1 MSKTNIMIGGIMVK
15 IDPTSNFCILPWIHL
30 YAEPNGKV
38 YPCCTAIP
46 YEGKKP
52 VEGDLKKHTL
62 EEIYHS
68 DEWNKLRSDMM
79 NDIRN
84 DACTRCWQFDD
95 AGGSSYRKHNNNQYS
110 KYYNLVNKTLPDGSI
125 EDFHFKFMNL
135 RFSIECNFACLTC
148 GPDWSTG
155 WNKYINGPKHP
166 NIKIEENTKVS
177 VWEQVKEHLPTCD
190 ELYFTGGEPL
200 MMPDHYKIIDYLI
213 QHGLTDITLRYNT
226 NMSNLNFY
234 KYNIVDK
241 WKMFK
246 RVEIG
251 ASIDAYG
258 KRAEIVR
265 LGTKWDEVE
274 ANLLSIKEYDN
285 INLGIDSVISVLNVD
300 HIPKFHMYL
309 EHRGI
314 VDARTIMS
322 YNIAF
327 GPHEWCVRSI
337 PRPLKE
343 EIEQFLE
350 LHLENYTGKMTH
362 PRWGLP
368 QIISFMKEEDTW
380 ERSKLVHAV
389 NSRYFHVK
397 NRLMEEIPL
406 VKRML
411 EYE

>member
-1 MSKTNIMIGGIMVK
+1 
-15 IDPTSNFCILPWIHL
+15 
-30 YAEPNGKV
+30 
-38 YPCCTAIP
+38 
-46 YEGKKP
+46 
-52 VEGDLKKHTL
+52 
-62 EEIYHS
+62 
-68 DEWNKLRSDMM
+68 
-79 NDIRN
+79 
-84 DACTRCWQFDD
+84 
-95 AGGSSYRKHNNNQYS
+95 
-110 KYYNLVNKTLPDGSI
+110 
-125 EDFHFKFMNL
+125 
-135 RFSIECNFACLTC
+135 
-148 GPDWSTG
+148 
-155 WNKYINGPKHP
+155 
-166 NIKIEENTKVS
+166 
-177 VWEQVKEHLPTCD
+177 
-190 ELYFTGGEPL
+190 
-200 MMPDHYKIIDYLI
+200 
-213 QHGLTDITLRYNT
+213 
-226 NMSNLNFY
+226 MSNLNFY

-300 HIPKFHMYL
+300 HIPRFHMYL

-314 VDARTIMS
+314 VDATTIMS